1 MDTKTLENY
10 LNSFGKQVANRAK
23 GGLQKSK
30 GGGSELEKSIRYK
43 VVTNKD
49 GFSVE
54 FYMNSY
60 GTFVD
65 KGVSG
70 TKQKRTFKDY
80 TGRVRSTPYSYKNS
94 KGHSQPPSSASGS

>member
-1 MDTKTLENY
+1 MKTEALERY

-23 GGLQKSK
+23 GSLQRRK
-30 GGGSELEKSIRYK
+30 GGGTRLEESIRYE
-43 VVTNKD
+43 VVKTQD
-49 GFSVE
+49 GFSVR

-70 TKQKRTFKDY
+70 NKKIQE
-80 TGRVRSTPYSYKNS
+80 YKKIKNYEELL
-94 KGHSQPPSSASGS
+94 KIAKVKKLWYLNGKLYCEG